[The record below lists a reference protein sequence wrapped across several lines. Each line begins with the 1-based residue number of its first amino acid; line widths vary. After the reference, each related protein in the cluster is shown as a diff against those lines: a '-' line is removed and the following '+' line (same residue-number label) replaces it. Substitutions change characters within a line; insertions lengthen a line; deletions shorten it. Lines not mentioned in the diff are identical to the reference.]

1 MAKFMI
7 LMTENDDAWAKISPE
22 EQQRLLTRYFAWVD
36 QLKKDK
42 LLVGGEALGR
52 GGRTLRAEAGRVV
65 DGPYAETKEVITGF
79 FLIEAKDLDAAT
91 EIARGCPALTHG
103 ESVVVRPVGHV

>member
-7 LMTENDDAWAKISPE
+7 LMTENDNAWGKLSPE
-22 EQQRLLTRYFAWVD
+22 EQQRLLTGYFAWVD

-42 LLVGGEALGR
+42 VLVGGEALGR

-65 DGPYAETKEVITGF
+65 DGPYTETKEVITGF
-79 FLIEAKDLDAAT
+79 FLIEANDLDAASR
-91 EIARGCPALTHG
+91 IARGCPALAHG
-103 ESVVVRPVGHV
+103 ESVIVRPVGHV

>member
-7 LMTENDDAWAKISPE
+7 LMTETDGAWAKYSPE
-22 EQQRLLTRYFAWVD
+22 EQQRLLAGYFAWVG

-42 LLVGGEALGR
+42 TLVGGEALAP
-52 GGRTLRAEAGRVV
+52 GGRTLRVEDGRVV

-79 FLIEAKDLDAAT
+79 FLIEANDLDAAT
-91 EIARGCPALTHG
+91 QVARGCPALGHG
-103 ESVVVRPVGHV
+103 ESILVRPVGHV